1 MPTYNPQIFII
12 EDDDD
17 LRHAIISS
25 LRIERFVVQD
35 YSTPL
40 AFLKNYD
47 HESGCIITDIQMPN
61 MNGLELQ
68 SELKR
73 RCIDIPLVFI
83 SAHGNIQMAVEAIKK
98 GAFDFIEKP
107 FKQSVLME
115 CINRAI
121 SYDYENYENRLY
133 KQQILKRYSTLTPR
147 EKEILSLLSE
157 NNGTLT
163 NQIISDMFSIS
174 KRTVEVRRSTIMAK
188 MLAQTRSELVSFSQL
203 IGKENKQND

>member
-1 MPTYNPQIFII
+1 
-12 EDDDD
+12 
-17 LRHAIISS
+17 
-25 LRIERFVVQD
+25 
-35 YSTPL
+35 
-40 AFLKNYD
+40 
-47 HESGCIITDIQMPN
+47 
-61 MNGLELQ
+61 
-68 SELKR
+68 
-73 RCIDIPLVFI
+73 
-83 SAHGNIQMAVEAIKK
+83 
-98 GAFDFIEKP
+98 
-107 FKQSVLME
+107 ME

-163 NQIISDMFSIS
+163 NQIISDMLSIS
-174 KRTVEVRRSTIMAK
+174 KRTVEEHRSTIMAK